1 MYCHNT
7 DITGIVDWKGLW
19 VVLGFFGGVGW
30 SVGRLGFF
38 LKKRTHFVCRQI
50 PFKKK
55 KTVIKYNCLDF
66 QIKEIGISME
76 PIMAF
81 FLTTYKSLGIIIKR
95 LSFKII
101 NLHL

>member
-1 MYCHNT
+1 
-7 DITGIVDWKGLW
+7 
-19 VVLGFFGGVGW
+19 
-30 SVGRLGFF
+30 
-38 LKKRTHFVCRQI
+38 
-50 PFKKK
+50 
-55 KTVIKYNCLDF
+55 
-66 QIKEIGISME
+66 ME